1 MCSRV
6 LGAQKWSRPG
16 RVGAGCDTR
25 VLGLHAAH
33 VGGVQ
38 EGSAV
43 PRSGQGWRDVGR
55 RHLVFN
61 IRLASRMPS
70 KHNETSRVSICPS
83 GHRSSLS
90 TRRSSDRTR
99 AETGLCECLELSHI
113 YLLCVF
119 WRAN

>member
-55 RHLVFN
+55 RHIKTAAALHFRLKVTN
-61 IRLASRMPS
+61 ILPPSPIYHSR
-70 KHNETSRVSICPS
+70 TVL
-83 GHRSSLS
+83 G
-90 TRRSSDRTR
+90 
-99 AETGLCECLELSHI
+99 
-113 YLLCVF
+113 
-119 WRAN
+119 